1 MNYWLLTVC
10 IAAPFTLLV
19 ANFSIVQAWGAKAE
33 EANILPKFLV
43 VLGLT
48 FAECSVLLLP
58 IDVSNAPGSIG
69 CGVWNQLCGGLG
81 KEPKGT
87 IF

>member
-1 MNYWLLTVC
+1 MNYWLLGVC
-10 IAAPFTLLV
+10 IVAPLVLLGV
-19 ANFSIVQAWGAKAE
+19 NFAIVQAWAAKDE
-33 EANILPKFLV
+33 EANMLPKFLV

-69 CGVWNQLCGGLG
+69 CGIWNQLCGGLG
-81 KEPKGT
+81 ECLWQ
-87 IF
+87 